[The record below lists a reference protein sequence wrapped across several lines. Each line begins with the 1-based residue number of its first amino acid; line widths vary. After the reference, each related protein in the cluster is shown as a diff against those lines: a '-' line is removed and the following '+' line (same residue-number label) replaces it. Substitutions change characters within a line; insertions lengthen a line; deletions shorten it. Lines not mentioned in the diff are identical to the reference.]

1 MTFQNKMSPSS
12 KLKGVFDLRNDWVK
26 ELQDKNQI
34 RAVKVNTKNNLAD
47 ILTKPLNGAERSR
60 LEEKMLKIGA
70 MIVAA
75 EMKGKGLH
83 LS

>member
-1 MTFQNKMSPSS
+1 M
-12 KLKGVFDLRNDWVK
+12 
-26 ELQDKNQI
+26 
-34 RAVKVNTKNNLAD
+34 AD